1 MDNNMN
7 RKKRPLINFHG
18 IRSDLLFDGNLV
30 RLSIIMTVSFVLMAA
45 LNPSIYLTSNNFM
58 SMAFQ
63 FPEIGLFSI
72 GVMIAML
79 MGGINLSVLGIGN
92 LSAII
97 AAFTM
102 IALAPSVGNIYA
114 SVIGIA
120 VALLVGLV
128 CGALNGI
135 LIAKI
140 GIPAMLATLGTME
153 IFSGLGVYLTDGS
166 AVFGLPE
173 EYGVI
178 GGGTILGIPIPLVI
192 FIVIVAICV
201 VILQK
206 KKFGLEVYLLGT
218 NEKAARFTGID
229 TKRDIIKAHMLSGIL
244 AAVAGVIMSSRTIS
258 AKADYGSSYTLQ
270 CILVAV
276 LGGVNPSGG
285 FGRVAGVVM
294 AILTLQFLSS
304 GFNMMR
310 ADSYFKAAIWGLVL
324 IATLIINYYANKNA
338 DQKKMKQSADSVKN
352 SNINKEV

>member
-1 MDNNMN
+1 MEKNMN
-7 RKKRPLINFHG
+7 EKKRPLINFHG
-18 IRSDLLFDGNLV
+18 IRSDLLSDGNLV
-30 RLSIIMTVSFVLMAA
+30 RLSVIMVVSFVLMAA
-45 LNPSIYLTSNNFM
+45 LNPSIYLTSKNFL
-58 SMAFQ
+58 SMAYQ

-97 AAFTM
+97 AAYTM
-102 IALAPSVGNIYA
+102 IALAPAVGNIFA
-114 SVIGIA
+114 IVIGIV
-120 VALLVGLV
+120 VALIVGLV
-128 CGALNGI
+128 CGALNGV

-153 IFSGLGVYLTDGS
+153 IFSGIGIFLTDGS
-166 AVFGLPE
+166 AVFGLPA
-173 EYGVI
+173 EYEII
-178 GGGTILGIPIPLVI
+178 GARTILGIPIPLVI
-192 FIVIVAICV
+192 FIVVVAVCV

-229 TKRDIIKAHMLSGIL
+229 TKKDIIKAHMLGGLL
-244 AAVAGVIMSSRTIS
+244 AAIAGVIMSSRTIS

-304 GFNMMR
+304 GFNILR
-310 ADSYFKAAIWGLVL
+310 ADSYFKAFIWGAVLV
-324 IATLIINYYANKNA
+324 ATLIINYYGNKNA
-338 DQKKMKQSADSVKN
+338 DRKKMKQGAATVAK
-352 SNINKEV
+352 